1 MIQRGRRSNAALQLV
16 GPGMGQVSVVQRP
29 KPPAGMPESQCVYWR
44 VVVDSMPADWFRPE
58 QLPLLVQYCRHNVA
72 ADRIALM
79 IEEGERRML
88 SSEPADF
95 DLDIVSLDRLLKM
108 QERESRAIATLAT
121 KMRLSQQSTYDK
133 SKRKPL
139 MGKKPWQVESE

>member
-1 MIQRGRRSNAALQLV
+1 
-16 GPGMGQVSVVQRP
+16 
-29 KPPAGMPESQCVYWR
+29 
-44 VVVDSMPADWFRPE
+44 MPADWFRPE
-58 QLPLLVQYCRHNVA
+58 QCRCSFNTAGTLLSP
-72 ADRIALM
+72 IGSLM

>member
-1 MIQRGRRSNAALQLV
+1 
-16 GPGMGQVSVVQRP
+16 
-29 KPPAGMPESQCVYWR
+29 
-44 VVVDSMPADWFRPE
+44 
-58 QLPLLVQYCRHNVA
+58 
-72 ADRIALM
+72 
-79 IEEGERRML
+79 ML